1 MALGTYALLQ
11 SAVADWAARADL
23 SPRMADYITM
33 AESRFNRE
41 LRVRQMETEATVT
54 MTEGTGTLPTD
65 FLAMK
70 RVTYQ
75 GDPVRELY
83 YQTPAYLQ
91 DAYPD
96 TTASDPVVYTLE
108 GLSIKVRPITSTSVK
123 LLYWQKI
130 PALADDATTNWLLT
144 AHPDLYLAATLAE
157 VAQWEPDIPDAAR
170 YEARTVELI
179 ERVSRLSAQAPGQM
193 QIRNVYRVP

>member
-23 SPRMADYITM
+23 APRMADYITM

>member
-1 MALGTYALLQ
+1 MAIGTYAQLQ

-33 AESRFNRE
+33 AEARFNRE

-54 MTEGTGTLPTD
+54 MSEGTGTLPTD

-75 GDPVRELY
+75 GSPVTELY

-108 GLSIKVRPITSTSVK
+108 GLSIKVRPITSTSIK
-123 LLYWQKI
+123 MLYWQKI
-130 PALADDATTNWLLT
+130 PALSDAATTNWLLT

-157 VAQWEPDIPDAAR
+157 VAQWEPDMNDAGR
-170 YEARTVELI
+170 YEARTQDLI
-179 ERVSRLSAQAPGQM
+179 ERLSRLSAQAPGQM

>member
-54 MTEGTGTLPTD
+54 MTAGTGTLPTD

-123 LLYWQKI
+123 VLYWQKI

>member
-1 MALGTYALLQ
+1 MAIGTYAQLQ

-33 AESRFNRE
+33 AEARFNRE

-75 GDPVRELY
+75 GSPVTELY

-96 TTASDPVVYTLE
+96 TTAGDPVVYTLE

-123 LLYWQKI
+123 VLYWQKI
-130 PALADDATTNWLLT
+130 PALSDSATTNWLLT

-157 VAQWEPDIPDAAR
+157 VAQWEPDMNDAGR

>member
-1 MALGTYALLQ
+1 MAIGTYAQLQ

-33 AESRFNRE
+33 AEARFNRE

-75 GDPVRELY
+75 GSPVTELY

-96 TTASDPVVYTLE
+96 TTAGDPVVYTLE

-123 LLYWQKI
+123 VLYWQKI
-130 PALADDATTNWLLT
+130 PALSDSATTNWLLT

-157 VAQWEPDIPDAAR
+157 VAQWEPDMTDAGR

>member
-1 MALGTYALLQ
+1 MAIGTYAQLQ

-33 AESRFNRE
+33 AEARFNRE

>member
-1 MALGTYALLQ
+1 MAIGTYAQLQ

-33 AESRFNRE
+33 AEARFNRE

-54 MTEGTGTLPTD
+54 MTAGTGTLPTD
-65 FLAMK
+65 FLATK

-91 DAYPD
+91 DAFPD

-108 GLSIKVRPITSTSVK
+108 GLSIKVRPITSTSLKV
-123 LLYWQKI
+123 LYWQKI

-157 VAQWEPDIPDAAR
+157 VAMWEPDIPDAAR

-179 ERVSRLSAQAPGQM
+179 EKVSRLSAQAPGQM

>member
-1 MALGTYALLQ
+1 MAIGTYAQLQ

-33 AESRFNRE
+33 AEARFNRE

-54 MTEGTGTLPTD
+54 MSEGTGTLPTD
-65 FLAMK
+65 FLAVN

-75 GDPVRELY
+75 GSPVTELY

-96 TTASDPVVYTLE
+96 TTAGDPVVYTLE
-108 GLSIKVRPITSTSVK
+108 GLSIKVRPITSTSIK
-123 LLYWQKI
+123 MLYWQKI
-130 PALADDATTNWLLT
+130 PALSDAATTNWLLT

-157 VAQWEPDIPDAAR
+157 VAQWEPDMNDAGR
-170 YEARTVELI
+170 YEARTQDLI
-179 ERVSRLSAQAPGQM
+179 ERLSRLSAQAPGQM

>member
-1 MALGTYALLQ
+1 MAIGTYAQLQ

-33 AESRFNRE
+33 AEARFNRE

-54 MTEGTGTLPTD
+54 MTAGTGTLPTD

-91 DAYPD
+91 DAFPD

-108 GLSIKVRPITSTSVK
+108 GLSLKVRPITSTSVK
-123 LLYWQKI
+123 VLYWQKI
-130 PALADDATTNWLLT
+130 PALSDSATTNWLLT

>member
-1 MALGTYALLQ
+1 MAIGTYAQLQ

-33 AESRFNRE
+33 AEARFNRE

-75 GDPVRELY
+75 GTPVSELY

-91 DAYPD
+91 DAFPD
-96 TTASDPVVYTLE
+96 TGASDPVVYTLE
-108 GLSIKVRPITSTSVK
+108 GLSIKVRPVTSTSVK
-123 LLYWQKI
+123 VLYWQKI